1 MVLNPILYLTADF
14 CLSFAF
20 WHVKNP
26 SQMKK
31 RTDNFYASDCS
42 VFFNESFLL
51 GIMWNALCFWAKI
64 PECVRLLYFIS
75 VWLFSFGNRGESLW
89 SLDWLITPG
98 CSRVSQL
105 CEKKAVQVWEDRS
118 LCHVLVNSSRYC
130 RALTGFQSNN
140 VPKISTCA
148 ERKPLCVLAIAEFPA
163 YWTKSVNEGNSFNIL
178 RKPAQV
184 YKWMEGKAR

>member
-1 MVLNPILYLTADF
+1 MPQIAVG
-14 CLSFAF
+14 
-20 WHVKNP
+20 
-26 SQMKK
+26 
-31 RTDNFYASDCS
+31 FYG
-42 VFFNESFLL
+42 SFLL
-51 GIMWNALCFWAKI
+51 GIRWNALCFWAKI
-64 PECVRLLYFIS
+64 PECVKILYFIS

-118 LCHVLVNSSRYC
+118 LCHVLVNSSQYC
-130 RALTGFQSNN
+130 RALTGFQSSN
-140 VPKISTCA
+140 VPKILMCA
-148 ERKPLCVLAIAEFPA
+148 EWKPLCVFARAEFPA

-178 RKPAQV
+178 KKPAQV